1 MKQLILIFLFL
12 ACYASNEQAF
22 AQKFMYKERT
32 TGAYAS
38 LSFIENGI
46 SLNVMGSVLNL
57 ELKDPNYAKDI
68 ILYQNPEEKNALFM
82 SKTNFS
88 IILYLEGAPML
99 YTFDLSSSATP
110 PNYMENG
117 NSNNTGSNSSTYQ
130 QTCSLCKGKGWIAGS
145 KTPTYGNS
153 GTHWCSECRKTVNA
167 SHSHDICPS
176 CSGKGYYNK
185 IK

>member
-117 NSNNTGSNSSTYQ
+117 NSNNTESNSSTYQ